1 MMIRNLCL
9 LVLLAIALTAMT
21 ACSQNDYSDLEAF
34 IQSSGEG
41 LKGQI
46 DPLPEIKPHQYFT
59 YQAFDIPSPFVPRK
73 NGQVQ
78 AVASGIQPDLTRR
91 KEVLESYPLE
101 NLLMVGTLQQHDM
114 IFALI
119 KSPDGTLYRVKTG
132 NYLGQNFG
140 KINHI
145 SESEV
150 KLLEIVQDGANEWTE
165 KASTLMLKN

>member
-1 MMIRNLCL
+1 MIRNLCL
-9 LVLLAIALTAMT
+9 VILLTILVAMLT
-21 ACSQNDYSDLEAF
+21 ACSQNDFADLEVF

-41 LKGQI
+41 MQGKI
-46 DPLPEIKPHQYFT
+46 DPLPEIKLHHYFT

-73 NGQVQ
+73 NDLVQ
-78 AVASGIQPDLTRR
+78 SVNSRIQPDLTRR

-101 NLLMVGTLQQHDM
+101 SLLMVGTLQQHDM

-119 KSPDGTLYRVKTG
+119 KSPDGVLYRVKVG

-140 KINHI
+140 RISQI

-150 KLLEIVQDGANEWTE
+150 KLLEIVQDGVNEWTE
-165 KASTLMLKN
+165 KTSALMLKN

>member
-1 MMIRNLCL
+1 
-9 LVLLAIALTAMT
+9 
-21 ACSQNDYSDLEAF
+21 
-34 IQSSGEG
+34 
-41 LKGQI
+41 
-46 DPLPEIKPHQYFT
+46 
-59 YQAFDIPSPFVPRK
+59 
-73 NGQVQ
+73 
-78 AVASGIQPDLTRR
+78 
-91 KEVLESYPLE
+91 
-101 NLLMVGTLQQHDM
+101 MVGTLQQHDM

-119 KSPDGTLYRVKTG
+119 KSPDGTLYRVKAG